1 MMQTVSSPDAPPSYR
16 VSSARS
22 SCLSVQLENAP
33 QQARETFTLSSAK
46 SFYISPEEESKISG
60 SSDHNTEP
68 PLSVHEDSGISHQD
82 SQEFPLHHCLI
93 RLRPS
98 RISPLA
104 NSNLE
109 PSPLTDSTPQVMER
123 EYDRDTWRM
132 YKRIQSARTSS
143 SSRSVPERI
152 RGTLSAIPQSDRDD
166 SCSSYSED
174 PFAVIGADYDESDT
188 MFELDLE

>member
-1 MMQTVSSPDAPPSYR
+1 MQSSSSPNGTPSYR
-16 VSSARS
+16 VSSPTS
-22 SCLSVQLENAP
+22 SYLSVQLENAP
-33 QQARETFTLSSAK
+33 RQARETFTLSSAK

-109 PSPLTDSTPQVMER
+109 PSPLTNSTLQVMER

-132 YKRIQSARTSS
+132 FERIQSARATS

-152 RGTLSAIPQSDRDD
+152 RGPLSTIQQSDRDD

-188 MFELDLE
+188 IFELDLE